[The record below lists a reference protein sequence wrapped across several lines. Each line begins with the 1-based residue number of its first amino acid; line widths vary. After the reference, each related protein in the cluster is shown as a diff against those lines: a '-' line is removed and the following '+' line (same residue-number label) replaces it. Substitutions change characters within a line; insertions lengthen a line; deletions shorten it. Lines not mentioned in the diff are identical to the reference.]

1 MYELSEVARWER
13 CENSEVAQWERW
25 GKVVRGQ
32 FGKEGGWGGL
42 VRWQGGK
49 DGRLVMQQGGRFPV
63 LLRDGGHR
71 VRPRFRLFVSDAD
84 Q

>member
-1 MYELSEVARWER
+1 M
-13 CENSEVAQWERW
+13 
-25 GKVVRGQ
+25 
-32 FGKEGGWGGL
+32 EGGGGRL

-49 DGRLVMQQGGRFPV
+49 NGRLVMQQGGRFPV